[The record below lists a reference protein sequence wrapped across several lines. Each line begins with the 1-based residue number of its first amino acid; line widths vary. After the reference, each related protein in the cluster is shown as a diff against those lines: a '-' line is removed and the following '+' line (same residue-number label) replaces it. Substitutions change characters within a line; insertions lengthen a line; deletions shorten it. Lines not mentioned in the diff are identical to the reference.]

1 MKKRILIFDD
11 DKDILQLSKAI
22 FTKDGYEVETRE
34 DCNYMF
40 QVVSFYKPDLIIVDH
55 QMPGITGAEA
65 IEQLKAHDSFKHIP
79 VIYFSSVND
88 IAEKA
93 KQIHADAYLQKP
105 AGTTSLLNTVHRL
118 VG

>member
-22 FTKDGYEVETRE
+22 FTHQGYDVETQE
-34 DCNYMF
+34 DCNYML
-40 QVVSFYKPDLIIVDH
+40 QVISFYKPDLIIVDH
-55 QMPGITGAEA
+55 QMPGITGDKA
-65 IEQLKAHDSFKHIP
+65 IEQLKAHDKYKHIP

-93 KQIHADAYLQKP
+93 REIHADGYLQKP
-105 AGTTSLLNTVHRL
+105 AGTLSLLNAVHRL